1 MTFRR
6 LWLAL
11 GVGCT
16 TLLCAYTYQSNL
28 INWQYFGT
36 PTSGAYPY
44 SLSDGAP
51 SYAEFT
57 RTGPTGV
64 PTLPA
69 DLQTRLRFMLPE
81 GRDIR
86 ANAQGLLPDSDDKT
100 NIRFTQDS
108 DVYVSFISEGAGYRN
123 SVGYFVY
130 DPANPPR
137 YPSEV
142 SEKILFANT
151 SMPAPLDAATG
162 NLQNTAN
169 LGRIPAGKA
178 LGFFIVSDGFS
189 NTGRM
194 VNGSRIAGVR
204 DNVNPKW
211 VFYTL
216 RNLNPEKP
224 SAQNL
229 NVHTVMLKDMS
240 DASPGYQ
247 RLIIGFEDINREV
260 GGDHDFNDVVLAVH
274 VLPRT
279 AIANIDTLQPLAS
292 PTEADTDGDGVKDS
306 LDEFPADATRAFSR
320 YYPTR
325 DSFGT
330 LAYED
335 LWPVR
340 GDYDMNDMVMRY
352 RSREVLNAAR
362 QVVSIE
368 LDYRFDARG
377 ASIDSGFA
385 VQFPGINASTVRSA
399 TLAVGTGAAQPLT
412 SEAGQSL
419 ATFVLFT
426 SGQSELP
433 GASTA
438 CPFANTQAECAKV
451 PTKSYRVVINFATPQ
466 AGANFSS
473 PYNPFIFRTAERGLE
488 VHLPGRAPTALA
500 NSVLLRTG
508 DDRTVVGTGST
519 YVDANGRPWAME
531 MPVEWKYPNE
541 TIDLTLPYPNM
552 ALWASSAGTSRTDWY
567 VSASVPKWLFV
578 GR

>member
-6 LWLAL
+6 LWLGLAAA
-11 GVGCT
+11 GT
-16 TLLCAYTYQSNL
+16 TLLSAYSYRSGV
-28 INWQYFGT
+28 IDWQYFGT
-36 PTSGAYPY
+36 PTNGAYTY
-44 SLSDGAP
+44 NLADGAP
-51 SYAEFT
+51 RYSEFA
-57 RTGPTGV
+57 RNLPSGIP
-64 PTLPA
+64 PLPA
-69 DLQTRLRFMLPE
+69 DLQTRVRFMLPE

-86 ANAQGLLPDSDDKT
+86 TNSQGLLPDSDDKT

-142 SEKILFANT
+142 SEKILFANV
-151 SMPAPLDAATG
+151 SMPAPLDAASSS
-162 NLQNTAN
+162 LQNTVN

-189 NTGRM
+189 STGRT
-194 VNGSRIAGVR
+194 VNGTRTAGVR
-204 DNVNPKW
+204 DNVSPKW

-224 SAQNL
+224 SSQNL
-229 NVHTVMLKDMS
+229 NVHTVMLKDVS
-240 DASPGYQ
+240 DSSPGYQ
-247 RLIIGFEDINREV
+247 RLILGFEDINREV

-274 VLPRT
+274 VLPRA
-279 AIANIDTLQPLAS
+279 AIANIDVLQPLAS
-292 PTEADTDGDGVKDS
+292 PTEADSDGDGVKDS
-306 LDEFPADATRAFSR
+306 LDEFPNDATKAFSR

-325 DSFGT
+325 DSYGT

-335 LWPVR
+335 LWPMR

-385 VQFPGINASTVRSA
+385 VQFPGVNASAVRDAS
-399 TLAVGTGAAQPLT
+399 LAINGAAASALT

-419 ATFVLFT
+419 ATFVIFK

-438 CPFANTQAECAKV
+438 CPFANTQAECARV
-451 PTKSYRVVINFATPQ
+451 PTKSYHLAINFTTPQ
-466 AGANFSS
+466 PSANFSS
-473 PYNPFIFRTAERGLE
+473 PYNPFTFRSLKRGHE

-500 NSVLLRTG
+500 DVSLMRTG
-508 DDRTVVGTGST
+508 DDRTVVGTNAT
-519 YVDANGRPWAME
+519 YVDANGRPWALE
-531 MPVEWKYPNE
+531 VPIEWKYPNE
-541 TIDLTLPYPNM
+541 TIDLTVPYPNM
-552 ALWASSAGTSRTDWY
+552 ALWARSAGASFADWY